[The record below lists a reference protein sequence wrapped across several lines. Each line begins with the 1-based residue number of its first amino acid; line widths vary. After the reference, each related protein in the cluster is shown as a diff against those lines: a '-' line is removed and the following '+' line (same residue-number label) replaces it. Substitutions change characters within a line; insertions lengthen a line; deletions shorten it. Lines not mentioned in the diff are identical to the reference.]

1 VTLSPRTPVLVG
13 AAAAGQRDGH
23 PADGADAIGL
33 MVEACEAAAVD
44 AGDPGLLGQADV
56 VLTPR
61 GSWRIGDPG
70 RLVAGRIGNTRA
82 RTLVAEVGV
91 LQTSL
96 FDWAARSI
104 AAGDLDVALIVGGE
118 ARWRQVRGSVAGA
131 PPDVSDGLA
140 GAPDVLLKPDS
151 MIISTEE
158 IAAGLVT
165 AVSQY
170 AMIENAR
177 RAADG
182 QSLDEHLQLVAD
194 LWAGF
199 NAVARANPKAWHG
212 LPMSPGDIR
221 RSGAGNRPLAFPYNK
236 WHCAQWNVDQAACLV
251 MCSADVARARG
262 IAVERWV
269 FPHAVAESNVV
280 VALSQR
286 RPLHRSPGF
295 AVAGQ
300 GALSLAGSGL
310 DDIAHIDLYSCFP
323 IAVRVQA
330 AELGI
335 GEDRQLTVTGGMA
348 FAGGPL
354 NNYVLQ
360 AMTTMT
366 GVLRAD
372 AGSLGLV
379 TAVSGMITKQ
389 GVSVWSCRPP
399 PGGYRSAD
407 VSAAVR
413 ARGDGVAAIKP
424 TPGPAA
430 VATYTVVHRRDA
442 SPRSVIIAERADGIR
457 AIASTEDAEVAET
470 MTAEEWCGRAVQ
482 LDGDG
487 GFIPG

>member
-1 VTLSPRTPVLVG
+1 VTLGPRTPVLVG
-13 AAAAGQRDGH
+13 AAAAGQPRDD
-23 PADGADAIGL
+23 PADAPDVIGL
-33 MVEACEAAAVD
+33 MVEACEAAADD
-44 AGDPGLLGQADV
+44 AGDPSLLRQADV

-82 RTLVAEVGV
+82 RTLVAEVGI

-104 AAGDLDVALIVGGE
+104 ASGDVDVALVVGGE
-118 ARWRQVRGSVAGA
+118 ARWRQRQGSVANG
-131 PPDVSDGLA
+131 PPDISDGPA
-140 GAPDVLLKPDS
+140 GEPDVLLEPDG

-165 AVSQY
+165 AISQY

-182 QSLDEHLQLVAD
+182 QSLEEHQQRVAD

-199 NAVARANPKAWHG
+199 NGVACANPKAWNG
-212 LPMSPGDIR
+212 VPMSAADIR
-221 RSGAGNRPLAFPYNK
+221 RSGPGNRPLAFPYNK
-236 WHCAQWNVDQAACLV
+236 WHCSQWNVDQAACLV
-251 MCSADVARARG
+251 MCSADVARTRS
-262 IAVERWV
+262 IAADRWV
-269 FPHAVAESNVV
+269 FPHAITESNVV
-280 VALSQR
+280 VPLCR
-286 RPLHRSPGF
+286 RRAPHRSPGF
-295 AVAGQ
+295 AIAGQ
-300 GALSLAGSGL
+300 RALGLAGSGP

-335 GEDRQLTVTGGMA
+335 GLDRQLTVTGGMT

-360 AMTTMT
+360 AVTTMT
-366 GVLRAD
+366 SILRAD

-379 TAVSGMITKQ
+379 TAVSGMLTKQ

-399 PGGYRSAD
+399 ALGYRSDD

-413 ARGDGVAAIKP
+413 ARGADMSAINP
-424 TPGPAA
+424 MPGAAA
-430 VATYTVVHRRDA
+430 VTTYTVVHRRDA
-442 SPRSVIIAERADGIR
+442 SPRGVIIAERADGTR
-457 AIASTEDAEVAET
+457 AIASTEAAEVAET
-470 MTAEEWCGRAVQ
+470 MTVEEWCGRAVQ

-487 GFIPG
+487 GFRPG